1 MSASGERAAP
11 RAPQSGRT
19 RFAIAAIDLDDTLVG
34 RDGMI
39 SAANVAAV
47 ARLVAMGVRVLLAS
61 GRSHA
66 NMLPFHRQ
74 LGLSPGPIISAQGAI
89 AQDSHSGEVWFEI
102 AIPVA
107 EVAEVTRDGL
117 AHGFAVQ
124 HYRPSGIH
132 TDRRTKW
139 TEYDQGRNA
148 EPHRHVD
155 DLLRSGAS
163 GAVPDDVAKII
174 WLGDPGAIDAATAP
188 AHARYEPRLVV
199 TRTDPPYLE
208 FSAPNVTK
216 ATALAAVARELGVAQ
231 ADTLAFGDGNNDAAM
246 LAWAGLGVAMP
257 HASPA
262 ALTAADRIGPDGDP
276 ETALARAVAMVLD
289 DADQR

>member
-47 ARLVAMGVRVLLAS
+47 ARLVAVGVRVLLAS

-155 DLLRSGAS
+155 DLLTSGAG

-174 WLGDPGAIDAATAP
+174 WLGDPGAIDAATVP

-231 ADTLAFGDGNNDAAM
+231 AETLAFGDGNNDAAM

>member
-1 MSASGERAAP
+1 VQPYQP
-11 RAPQSGRT
+11 R
-19 RFAIAAIDLDDTLVG
+19 
-34 RDGMI
+34 
-39 SAANVAAV
+39 
-47 ARLVAMGVRVLLAS
+47 
-61 GRSHA
+61 
-66 NMLPFHRQ
+66 
-74 LGLSPGPIISAQGAI
+74 
-89 AQDSHSGEVWFEI
+89 
-102 AIPVA
+102 
-107 EVAEVTRDGL
+107 
-117 AHGFAVQ
+117 
-124 HYRPSGIH
+124 GIH
-132 TDRRTKW
+132 TETRTQW
-139 TEYDQGRNA
+139 TDYDQSRNA

-155 DLLRSGAS
+155 DLLTSGES

-174 WLGDPGAIDAATAP
+174 WLGDPDAIDAATAP

-231 ADTLAFGDGNNDAAM
+231 AATLAFGDGNNDAAM

-262 ALTAADRIGPDGDP
+262 ALAAADRIGPDGDP

-289 DADQR
+289 EP

>member
-1 MSASGERAAP
+1 MARGEQVTP
-11 RAPQSGRT
+11 
-19 RFAIAAIDLDDTLVG
+19 RFALAAVDIDDTLVG
-34 RDGMI
+34 HDGAI
-39 SAANVAAV
+39 SEANAAAV
-47 ARLVAMGVRVLLAS
+47 RRLVALGIRVLLAS

-74 LGLSPGPIISAQGAI
+74 LGLPAGPIISAQGAI
-89 AQDSHSGEVWFEI
+89 AQDSDTGAVWFEI
-102 AIPVA
+102 AIPPG

-124 HYRPSGIH
+124 HYRPTGIH
-132 TDRRTKW
+132 VDRKSKW
-139 TEYDQGRNA
+139 TEYDQSRNA
-148 EPHRHVD
+148 EPHRLVD
-155 DLLRSGAS
+155 DLLVSGAG

-174 WLGDPGAIDAATAP
+174 WLGDPEAIDAATAP

-216 ATALAAVARELGVAQ
+216 ATALAAVATTLGVAQ

-246 LAWAGLGVAMP
+246 LKWAGLGVAMP

-262 ALTAADRIGPDGDP
+262 ALAAADRIGPDGDP

-289 DADQR
+289 E

>member
-1 MSASGERAAP
+1 
-11 RAPQSGRT
+11 
-19 RFAIAAIDLDDTLVG
+19 
-34 RDGMI
+34 
-39 SAANVAAV
+39 
-47 ARLVAMGVRVLLAS
+47 
-61 GRSHA
+61 
-66 NMLPFHRQ
+66 MLPFHRQ
-74 LGLSPGPIISAQGAI
+74 LGLPSGPIISAQGAI

-155 DLLRSGAS
+155 DLLTSGAD
-163 GAVPDDVAKII
+163 GAVPADVAKII
-174 WLGDPGAIDAATAP
+174 WLGDPDAIDAATAP

-262 ALTAADRIGPDGDP
+262 ALAAADRVGPDGDP

-289 DADQR
+289 DAGQL

>member
-1 MSASGERAAP
+1 MARGEQMTP
-11 RAPQSGRT
+11 
-19 RFAIAAIDLDDTLVG
+19 RFALAAVDIDDTLVG
-34 RDGMI
+34 HDGAI
-39 SAANVAAV
+39 SEANAAAV
-47 ARLVAMGVRVLLAS
+47 RRLVALGIRVLLAS

-74 LGLSPGPIISAQGAI
+74 LGLPAGPIISAQGAI
-89 AQDSHSGEVWFEI
+89 AQDSDTGAVWFEI
-102 AIPVA
+102 AIPTA
-107 EVAEVTRDGL
+107 EVTEVTRDGL

-124 HYRPSGIH
+124 HYRPTGIH
-132 TDRRTKW
+132 VDRKSKW
-139 TEYDQGRNA
+139 TEYDQSRNA
-148 EPHRHVD
+148 EPHRFVD
-155 DLLRSGAS
+155 DLLVSGAG

-174 WLGDPGAIDAATAP
+174 WLGDPEAIDAATAP

-216 ATALAAVARELGVAQ
+216 ATALAAVATTLGVAQ

-246 LAWAGLGVAMP
+246 LKWAGLGVAMP

-262 ALTAADRIGPDGDP
+262 ALAAADRIGPDGDP

-289 DADQR
+289 E

>member
-1 MSASGERAAP
+1 MARGEQMTP
-11 RAPQSGRT
+11 
-19 RFAIAAIDLDDTLVG
+19 RFALAAVDIDDTLVG
-34 RDGMI
+34 HDGAI
-39 SAANVAAV
+39 SEANAAAV
-47 ARLVAMGVRVLLAS
+47 RRLVALGIRVLLAS

-74 LGLSPGPIISAQGAI
+74 LGLPAGPIISAQGAI
-89 AQDSHSGEVWFEI
+89 AQDSDTGAVWFEI
-102 AIPVA
+102 AIPSG

-124 HYRPSGIH
+124 HYRPTGIH
-132 TDRRTKW
+132 VDRKSKW
-139 TEYDQGRNA
+139 TEYDQSRNA
-148 EPHRHVD
+148 EPHRFVD
-155 DLLRSGAS
+155 DLLVSGAG

-174 WLGDPGAIDAATAP
+174 WLGDPEAIDAATAP

-216 ATALAAVARELGVAQ
+216 ATALAAVATTLGVAQ

-246 LAWAGLGVAMP
+246 LKWAGLGVAMP

-262 ALTAADRIGPDGDP
+262 ALAAADRIGPDGDP

-289 DADQR
+289 E

>member
-1 MSASGERAAP
+1 MSASGETP
-11 RAPQSGRT
+11 PP

-39 SAANVAAV
+39 SPANVAAV

-74 LGLSPGPIISAQGAI
+74 LGLPAGPIISAQGAI

-102 AIPVA
+102 AIPTA
-107 EVAEVTRDGL
+107 EVAEVTRDGH

-124 HYRPSGIH
+124 QYRPTGIH
-132 TDRRTKW
+132 ADTRNSWTD
-139 TEYDQGRNA
+139 YDQGRNA
-148 EPHRHVD
+148 EPHRYVD
-155 DLLRSGAS
+155 DLLTSGEG

-174 WLGDPGAIDAATAP
+174 WLGDPDAIDAATAP

-216 ATALAAVARELGVAQ
+216 ATALAAVARTLEVTQ
-231 ADTLAFGDGNNDAAM
+231 AETLAFGDGNNDAAM

-262 ALTAADRIGPDGDP
+262 ALAAADRVGPDGDP

-289 DADQR
+289 DAETRR

>member
-1 MSASGERAAP
+1 MARGEQMTP
-11 RAPQSGRT
+11 
-19 RFAIAAIDLDDTLVG
+19 RFALAAVDIDDTLVG
-34 RDGMI
+34 HDGAI
-39 SAANVAAV
+39 SEANAAAV
-47 ARLVAMGVRVLLAS
+47 RRLVALGIRVLLAS

-74 LGLSPGPIISAQGAI
+74 LGLPAGPIISAQGAI
-89 AQDSHSGEVWFEI
+89 AQDSDTGAVWFEI
-102 AIPVA
+102 AIPPG

-124 HYRPSGIH
+124 HYRPTGIH
-132 TDRRTKW
+132 VDTKSKW
-139 TEYDQGRNA
+139 TEYDQSRNA
-148 EPHRHVD
+148 EPHRFVD
-155 DLLRSGAS
+155 DLLVSGAG

-174 WLGDPGAIDAATAP
+174 WLGDPEAIDAATAP
-188 AHARYEPRLVV
+188 AHTRYEPRLVV

-216 ATALAAVARELGVAQ
+216 ATALAAVATTMGVAQ

-246 LAWAGLGVAMP
+246 LKWAGLGVAMP

-262 ALTAADRIGPDGDP
+262 ALAAADRIGPDGDP

-289 DADQR
+289 E

>member
-1 MSASGERAAP
+1 MNARGEKATP
-11 RAPQSGRT
+11 RAQHGK
-19 RFAIAAIDLDDTLVG
+19 FAIAAIDLDDTLVG
-34 RDGMI
+34 RDGAI

-47 ARLVAMGVRVLLAS
+47 ARLTAMGTRVLLAS

-74 LGLSPGPIISAQGAI
+74 LGLPSGPIISAQGAI

-132 TDRRTKW
+132 TDTRTKW
-139 TEYDQGRNA
+139 TEYDQSRNA
-148 EPHRHVD
+148 EPHRQVD
-155 DLLRSGAS
+155 DLLTSGAND
-163 GAVPDDVAKII
+163 AVPDDVAKII
-174 WLGDPGAIDAATAP
+174 WLGDPDAINAATAP

-216 ATALAAVARELGVAQ
+216 ATALAAVARTLGVAQ
-231 ADTLAFGDGNNDAAM
+231 AETLAFGDGNNDAAM

-262 ALTAADRIGPDGDP
+262 ALAAADWVGPDGDP
-276 ETALARAVAMVLD
+276 ETAFARAVAMVLD
-289 DADQR
+289 DAGRR

>member
-231 ADTLAFGDGNNDAAM
+231 AETLAFGDGNNDAAM

>member
-1 MSASGERAAP
+1 VSARTERTP
-11 RAPQSGRT
+11 P

-34 RDGMI
+34 HDGAI

-47 ARLVAMGVRVLLAS
+47 RRLIAMGTRVLLAS

-74 LGLSPGPIISAQGAI
+74 LGLPAGPIISAQGAI
-89 AQDSHSGEVWFEI
+89 AQDSHTGDVWFEI
-102 AIPVA
+102 AIPTA
-107 EVAEVTRDGL
+107 EVAEVTRDGR

-124 HYRPSGIH
+124 HYRPVGIH
-132 TDRRTKW
+132 TEVRTKW
-139 TEYDQGRNA
+139 TDYDQSRNA
-148 EPHRHVD
+148 EPHIHVD
-155 DLLRSGAS
+155 DLLTSGAA

-174 WLGDPGAIDAATAP
+174 WLGDPDAITAATAP

-199 TRTDPPYLE
+199 TRTDPAYLE

-216 ATALAAVARELGVAQ
+216 ATALAAVARTLGVPQ

-262 ALTAADRIGPDGDP
+262 ALAAADRVGPDGDP

-289 DADQR
+289 EPARA